1 MAAPS
6 PAASS
11 SLNGDSSGS
20 SSYNNNNMELPN
32 LERMSFLDCPN
43 TEEYHTAALAYSK
56 QLHDNVRER
65 AILVLRTKEDEEE
78 AERLRRRADT
88 LEQQVEAEERKAAE
102 AIRIR
107 EAENRRKQIPLP
119 PPRLPTPPPQVAPP
133 APTPPEPQQQ
143 TPAQPAPVKP
153 AQSAFNPPTS
163 IPTPP
168 AQAPA
173 PRPPPQFTSQPAPQP
188 TPPPKPQ
195 PSPFQQTATP
205 AVQPPQES
213 QSQRQLS
220 QPQSNGLQ
228 VIPDAD
234 RLVQIHGNLK
244 KLRSFISTQNDP
256 ISTERVRQRDGSM
269 KEKHVTV
276 KTLAGEMRRAL
287 TRTMGQLTDIAGS
300 NSKQIVTIRELLE
313 KSLTVNSA
321 PMQPQHFM
329 CNPPEGP
336 VDGAQHNGDMMPSL
350 FLYLLNI
357 FTKAIA
363 NQLSSE
369 AATNPKIAEPIGIVA
384 HTIIS
389 HPKFLWRGHSFV
401 GIIMAK
407 FRISLPVVFGVRG
420 SETTE
425 QGRQRLGWRKGDDG
439 WISDQEHQD
448 RMRGLGAGY
457 AALCLRNY
465 SKSARVNPWP
475 PSHYWNAMALLI
487 CTPPAERSTT
497 QVIVLTALID
507 GYERKF
513 LEFYGDMAI
522 CAMRAAIID
531 FPRSS
536 SDKTAAIQ
544 TLSILG
550 DKMKRDLGIT
560 L

>member
-1 MAAPS
+1 
-6 PAASS
+6 
-11 SLNGDSSGS
+11 
-20 SSYNNNNMELPN
+20 
-32 LERMSFLDCPN
+32 MSFLDCPN
-43 TEEYHTAALAYSK
+43 TEEYHTVALAYAK

-65 AILVLRTKEDEEE
+65 AILVLRTKEDEDE
-78 AERLRRRADT
+78 AERLRLQADK
-88 LEQQVEAEERKAAE
+88 LEQQVEAEEKKAAE

-107 EAENRRKQIPLP
+107 EAENRRKQIPQP
-119 PPRLPTPPPQVAPP
+119 PPRLPTPPPPQVARP
-133 APTPPEPQQQ
+133 APTPSAPQQPSPVHPAPIKPTQ
-143 TPAQPAPVKP
+143 SPFNPPASTPAQISQSPA
-153 AQSAFNPPTS
+153 S
-163 IPTPP
+163 
-168 AQAPA
+168 
-173 PRPPPQFTSQPAPQP
+173 RPPQFTPQP
-188 TPPPKPQ
+188 PVTQLSTPTKQQ
-195 PSPFQQTATP
+195 PSPFQQATAP
-205 AVQPPQES
+205 AVQPPQQLQS
-213 QSQRQLS
+213 QSQPS
-220 QPQSNGLQ
+220 QPESNGLQ

-244 KLRSFISTQNDP
+244 KLRSFILTQNDP
-256 ISTERVRQRDGSM
+256 ISSERVRQRDGSM

-276 KTLAGEMRRAL
+276 RTLAGEMRRAL

-313 KSLTVNSA
+313 KSLTINSA
-321 PMQPQHFM
+321 LMQPQHFM
-329 CNPPEGP
+329 CNPPQGP
-336 VDGAQHNGDMMPSL
+336 VEGAQHNGDVMPSL
-350 FLYLLNI
+350 FLYLLNV
-357 FTKAIA
+357 FTKAIV

-369 AATNPKIAEPIGIVA
+369 ASTNPKIAEPIGIVA

-389 HPKFLWRGHSFV
+389 HPKFLWRGQSFV

-407 FRISLPVVFGVRG
+407 FRTSLPVVFGVRG

-425 QGRQRLGWRKGDDG
+425 QGRQRLGWRKGDNG

-475 PSHYWNAMALLI
+475 PSHYWNAMGLLI
-487 CTPPAERSTT
+487 CTPPSERSTT

-513 LEFYGDMAI
+513 LEFYGDMAR

-531 FPRSS
+531 FPRNSTE
-536 SDKTAAIQ
+536 KTAAIQ
-544 TLSILG
+544 TLSVLG
-550 DKMKRDLGIT
+550 DKIKRDLGIT

>member
-11 SLNGDSSGS
+11 SLNGDGS
-20 SSYNNNNMELPN
+20 SSYNNNMELPN
-32 LERMSFLDCPN
+32 LERMSFLDCPS

-78 AERLRRRADT
+78 AKRLRRQADT

-133 APTPPEPQQQ
+133 APTPPAPQQSS
-143 TPAQPAPVKP
+143 PVQPAPVKP
-153 AQSAFNPPTS
+153 VQSAFNPPASAPATQ
-163 IPTPP
+163 

-173 PRPPPQFTSQPAPQP
+173 PRLPPQFTSQPAAQP
-188 TPPPKPQ
+188 SPPIKPQ
-195 PSPFQQTATP
+195 PSPFQQTAAP
-205 AVQPPQES
+205 AVQPPQEPHS
-213 QSQRQLS
+213 QSQPS

-234 RLVQIHGNLK
+234 RLVEIHQNLK

-313 KSLTVNSA
+313 KSLTINSA

-329 CNPPEGP
+329 CNPPQGP
-336 VDGAQHNGDMMPSL
+336 VDGAQHNGDVMPSL
-350 FLYLLNI
+350 FLYLLNV
-357 FTKAIA
+357 FTKAIV

-369 AATNPKIAEPIGIVA
+369 ASTNPKTAEPIGIVA

-407 FRISLPVVFGVRG
+407 FRTSLPVVFGVRG

-475 PSHYWNAMALLI
+475 PSHYWNAMGLLI

-513 LEFYGDMAI
+513 LEFYGDMAR

-550 DKMKRDLGIT
+550 DKIKRDLGIT